1 MDEARLRPLLRL
13 LLVPGMHATAAARL
27 LRRHGDDPGRV
38 LASPMAVL
46 ASTKGVGPALAA
58 AVRHGAPPMASAL
71 EEERRSRDMGL
82 SLVGPGDA
90 GYPSALIHAWDPPPL
105 LYAKGEWLQR
115 DGAAVALV
123 GARRCSLYGRTQ
135 ARRLASD
142 LAARRLTVVSGLAR
156 GVDTAA
162 HEGALE
168 PGAGRTVAVLGSG
181 LARPYPR
188 ENVDLLA
195 RVAERGA
202 VLSAFPLDAAPLPHH
217 FPHRN
222 RIIASLALGTVVVE
236 AGARSGSLI
245 TARLALEA
253 GRDVMV
259 IPGPVDD
266 PLSLGGHRLLRDGA
280 APVRDA
286 VEVLEALGMDAEDVP
301 ADGGGSSP
309 EGDAG
314 AVLDA
319 LSGPARD
326 TDTLVRA
333 TGLDVAR
340 VRTALIELELGG
352 SVRSF
357 PGGFWGRG

>member
-1 MDEARLRPLLRL
+1 LDEARR
-13 LLVPGMHATAAARL
+13 A
-27 LRRHGDDPGRV
+27 GDLGI
-38 LASPMAVL
+38 
-46 ASTKGVGPALAA
+46 
-58 AVRHGAPPMASAL
+58 
-71 EEERRSRDMGL
+71 
-82 SLVGPGDA
+82 SLVGPGDE
-90 GYPSALIHAWDPPPL
+90 GYPSPLVHAWDPPPL
-105 LYAKGEWLQR
+105 LYARGTWTPR
-115 DGAAVALV
+115 DAAAVSLV
-123 GARRCSLYGRTQ
+123 GARRCTLYGRTQ
-135 ARRLASD
+135 ARRLAAD
-142 LAARRLTVVSGLAR
+142 LALRRLTVVSGLAR

-188 ENVDLLA
+188 ENLDLLT

-280 APVRDA
+280 APVRNA
-286 VEVLEALGMDAEDVP
+286 EEVLEVLGMDSDDVP
-301 ADGGGSSP
+301 VDAGPGPD
-309 EGDAG
+309 GDAG
-314 AVLDA
+314 VVLGA
-319 LSGPARD
+319 LEGPARD
-326 TDTLVRA
+326 TDTLVQS

-340 VRTALIELELGG
+340 VRTALVELELEGT
-352 SVRSF
+352 VRSF
-357 PGGFWGRG
+357 PGGFWGRA